1 MDSVTY
7 LAIRGTLHEFILSVT
22 QMDGS
27 GESELVEPIVG
38 SCSNIEYLDLF
49 GILQERILS
58 DEKALVR
65 AKAVMVLGEGTICYH
80 NMILCVCVK
89 CEVYICD
96 NHFFVIVIISI
107 DVYIDIT
114 FPNDIRATH
123 SNGS

>member
-1 MDSVTY
+1 
-7 LAIRGTLHEFILSVT
+7 
-22 QMDGS
+22 
-27 GESELVEPIVG
+27 
-38 SCSNIEYLDLF
+38 
-49 GILQERILS
+49 
-58 DEKALVR
+58 
-65 AKAVMVLGEGTICYH
+65 
-80 NMILCVCVK
+80 MILYVCVK